1 MAMAKMAKY
10 HSLETTDEDLKAK
23 WVSEKY
29 FSGVYV
35 PANHMVLNLGSNFCR
50 KSRKGEG
57 RLIVV
62 VLRGSSE
69 PPARG
74 EHGVFLHFH
83 VSERKFSEQQKINTL
98 LIVKCIKSTNIQ

>member
-50 KSRKGEG
+50 KSRKVRADG
-57 RLIVV
+57 L
-62 VLRGSSE
+62 LLSWGSSE
-69 PPARG
+69 PPGRG

-83 VSERKFSEQQKINTL
+83 VSEIKFSDQQKMNTL

>member
-35 PANHMVLNLGSNFCR
+35 PANHMVLNLGGNFCR
-50 KSRKGEG
+50 KSRKVRADG
-57 RLIVV
+57 
-62 VLRGSSE
+62 
-69 PPARG
+69 
-74 EHGVFLHFH
+74 
-83 VSERKFSEQQKINTL
+83 L
-98 LIVKCIKSTNIQ
+98 LLS

>member
-29 FSGVYV
+29 FSVVYV

-50 KSRKGEG
+50 KSRKV
-57 RLIVV
+57 R
-62 VLRGSSE
+62 
-69 PPARG
+69 A
-74 EHGVFLHFH
+74 
-83 VSERKFSEQQKINTL
+83 N
-98 LIVKCIKSTNIQ
+98 

>member
-35 PANHMVLNLGSNFCR
+35 PANHTVLNLGSNFCR
-50 KSRKGEG
+50 KSRKV
-57 RLIVV
+57 RANCL
-62 VLRGSSE
+62 LLSWGSSE
-69 PPARG
+69 PPDRG
-74 EHGVFLHFH
+74 ELCVFLYL
-83 VSERKFSEQQKINTL
+83 R
-98 LIVKCIKSTNIQ
+98 

>member
-1 MAMAKMAKY
+1 MAMAKMTKY

-50 KSRKGEG
+50 KSRKV
-57 RLIVV
+57 RANWL
-62 VLRGSSE
+62 LLSWGSSE
-69 PPARG
+69 PPDRRDLC
-74 EHGVFLHFH
+74 VFLYL
-83 VSERKFSEQQKINTL
+83 R
-98 LIVKCIKSTNIQ
+98 

>member
-50 KSRKGEG
+50 KSRKV
-57 RLIVV
+57 RTDWL
-62 VLRGSSE
+62 LLSWGSSE
-69 PPARG
+69 PPGRR
-74 EHGVFLHFH
+74 EHGVFLHVH
-83 VSERKFSEQQKINTL
+83 VSEIKFSEQQKMNTL

>member
-1 MAMAKMAKY
+1 MAMAKMTKY

-50 KSRKGEG
+50 KSRKVRGNW
-57 RLIVV
+57 L
-62 VLRGSSE
+62 LLSWGSSE
-69 PPARG
+69 PPDRG
-74 EHGVFLHFH
+74 DLCVFLYL
-83 VSERKFSEQQKINTL
+83 R
-98 LIVKCIKSTNIQ
+98 